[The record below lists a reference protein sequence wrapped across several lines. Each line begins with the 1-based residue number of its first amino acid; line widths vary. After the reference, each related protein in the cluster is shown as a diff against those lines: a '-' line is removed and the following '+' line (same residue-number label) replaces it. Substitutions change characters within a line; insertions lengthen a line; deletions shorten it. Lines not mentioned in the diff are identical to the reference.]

1 MNKKALLARLN
12 QELMYIRAQARKAE
26 DADRAQNYSG
36 DFELTIDRLEGY
48 GKVQAAEWLLHV
60 VEVYEEGKR
69 IECPNHKGAFDCT
82 PFCELCE
89 GEQEITQ

>member
-12 QELMYIRAQARKAE
+12 QELTYFKAQARKAE
-26 DADRAQNYSG
+26 DADAAQDYSG
-36 DFELTIDRLEGY
+36 DFELTIDRLESRGRVR
-48 GKVQAAEWLLHV
+48 GADWLIHV
-60 VEVYEEGKR
+60 IEVYEEGKQ

-89 GEQEITQ
+89 GEQELTQ